1 MTARLSNVVML
12 AGSLLVATR
21 LVVRGLRTR
30 RAIPLHGTVALITGG
45 SRGLGL
51 LIARELGR
59 HGAHVVLVA
68 RDAEE
73 LERARTDLAANGSAA
88 SVIVADVG
96 SGADADRIVEDVVR
110 RHGRIDVLV
119 NNAGVIQAGPVDH
132 MSLADFDEAIAVHFW
147 APLRTMRAAI
157 PHMRRQG
164 GGRIVNVSS
173 IGGKVA
179 VPHLVPYCASKFALT
194 GLSTSMRAELLR
206 DNIAITTVSPGLMRT
221 GSPFNARF
229 KGRHRQE
236 FAWFAIADSMPWLS
250 INAER
255 AAQQIVDAARHG
267 DAELIVSL
275 PARLVV
281 MAYGVAPNLIAQA
294 MGLTNAL
301 LPTATGDDG
310 DRARTGWQSGSS
322 WAPSLLTRLT
332 ERAAA
337 RNNELPASQ

>member
-1 MTARLSNVVML
+1 ML
-12 AGSLLVATR
+12 LA
-21 LVVRGLRTR
+21 RGLRSR
-30 RAIPLHGTVALITGG
+30 RAMVLHGKVALITGG

-59 HGAHVVLVA
+59 HGATIVLAA

-73 LERARTDLAANGSAA
+73 LERARTDLAGNGIDV
-88 SVIVADVG
+88 SVLVADVG
-96 SGADADRIVEDVVR
+96 SGADADRIVEDTVE

-119 NNAGVIQAGPVDH
+119 NNAGVIQAGPVEH
-132 MSLADFDEAIAVHFW
+132 MSLADFDEAMAVHFW

-173 IGGKVA
+173 IGGKVG

-206 DNIAITTVSPGLMRT
+206 ENIYITTVSPGLMRT

-250 INAER
+250 INAAR
-255 AAQQIVDAARHG
+255 AARQIVGAARHG
-267 DAELIVSL
+267 DAELIVGL
-275 PARLVV
+275 PARFVV
-281 MAYGVAPNLIAQA
+281 IAYGLAPGSAALA
-294 MGLTNAL
+294 MSLTNTL
-301 LPTATGDDG
+301 LPTATDDAGDQ
-310 DRARTGWQSGSS
+310 ARTGWQSGST

-337 RNNELPASQ
+337 RNNEVPGSQRSGSLGVGP